1 MDKININYV
10 EIGNRI
16 RTARE
21 AQGLTQEEAS
31 EKCDITTPFYGNIER
46 GDRKMS
52 VETLFKISVG
62 LGVSADDLLFGDI
75 PKKSEEV
82 SQLLRGIQRGV
93 NEKQFDKFL
102 MIIKNIST
110 IIDRL

>member
-21 AQGLTQEEAS
+21 TQGLTQEEAS
-31 EKCDITTPFYGNIER
+31 EKCDITTAFYGNIER

-52 VETLFKISVG
+52 VETLFKISIG
-62 LGVSADDLLFGDI
+62 LGVSADTLLFGNV
-75 PKKSEEV
+75 PQKSEEALR
-82 SQLLRGIQRGV
+82 LLLGIQGKV
-93 NEKQFDKFL
+93 DEKQFEKYL
-102 MIIKNIST
+102 LIIKNIAT
-110 IIDRL
+110 IIERL